1 MTTPTSSATTSVSTS
16 AASPSAASPSA
27 FSALM
32 EKLFK
37 LNAHNT
43 NIKTEVMA
51 GFTTFVTMA
60 YILFVNPDIM
70 SIAGMD
76 YQAVFV
82 ATALSAAIGCIFM
95 GLYANWP
102 VGLAPG
108 MGLNAFFT
116 FAVVKGMEYS
126 WQVALGAVFISS
138 LIFVLMSVTSL
149 RAWIINS
156 IPPSLRYA
164 MTAGVGLF
172 LGIIGLKAAGIITAS
187 PATLVTMG
195 NFHDPKVVLGA
206 LSFLII
212 AVLATRNVFGS
223 VLIGIIT
230 VTAIS
235 AVMGLVSMPEQ
246 VVSLPT
252 GLSKTFMQMD
262 VMGALD
268 VSMVSVILAFL
279 FVNMF
284 DTAGTMVGVA
294 DSAGLY
300 NEDGKIENINKALTA
315 DSVASVAGAVI
326 GCPPVTSYVE
336 SNAGIAEGGRTGLT
350 AVVVGLLFLA
360 AMFFAPIAQIV
371 PSYATA
377 GALIYVA
384 FLMVGSLRQVHWDEF
399 TDYVPAAITAVMMP
413 LTYSIADGIILGF
426 LSYTVIKHATGRS
439 ADVSTGMNV
448 LAVVFIAK
456 LVFI

>member
-1 MTTPTSSATTSVSTS
+1 MNTASQSTS
-16 AASPSAASPSA
+16 ESKNTSA
-27 FSALM
+27 FSTLM

-37 LNAHNT
+37 LKAHNT
-43 NIKTEVMA
+43 TIKTEVMA
-51 GFTTFVTMA
+51 GLTTFVTMA

-138 LIFVLMSVTSL
+138 IIFVIMSVTKL
-149 RAWIINS
+149 RGWIIDS
-156 IPPSLRYA
+156 IPHSLRYA

-187 PATLVTMG
+187 PATLVTLG
-195 NFHDPKVVLGA
+195 NFHDPKVILGA

-212 AVLATRNVFGS
+212 AILATRKVFGA
-223 VLIGIIT
+223 VLIGIIIVT
-230 VTAIS
+230 VIS
-235 AVMGLVSMPEQ
+235 AVMGLVTLPEQ

-284 DTAGTMVGVA
+284 DTAGTMIGVA
-294 DSAGLY
+294 DKAGMY
-300 NEDGKIENINKALTA
+300 NKDGKIENLNKALTA
-315 DSVASVAGAVI
+315 DSVASVAGAMI
-326 GCPPVTSYVE
+326 GCPPVTTYVE

-384 FLMVGSLRQVHWDEF
+384 FLMVGSLNKVNWDEF
-399 TDYVPAAITAVMMP
+399 TDYVPAAITAIMMP

-426 LSYTVIKHATGRS
+426 LSFAIIKHATGRS
-439 ADVSTGMNV
+439 ADVSLGMNV

-456 LVFI
+456 LAFI

>member
-1 MTTPTSSATTSVSTS
+1 MNTANKSAPNTSTLNSESTNL
-16 AASPSAASPSA
+16 SA
-27 FSALM
+27 FATLM

-37 LNAHNT
+37 LKAHDT

-138 LIFVLMSVTSL
+138 LIFVVMSVTKL
-149 RAWIINS
+149 RSWIIDS

-195 NFHDPKVVLGA
+195 DFRDPTVVLGG
-206 LSFLII
+206 LSFIII
-212 AVLATRNVFGS
+212 AVLSTRKVFGS

-235 AVMGLVSMPEQ
+235 AIMGLVSLPDH

-268 VSMVSVILAFL
+268 VSMISVILAFL

-284 DTAGTMVGVA
+284 DTAGTMIGVA
-294 DSAGLY
+294 ESAHFY
-300 NEDGKIENINKALTA
+300 NDEGKIENLNKALTA
-315 DSVASVAGAVI
+315 DSIASVAGAMI
-326 GCPPVTSYVE
+326 GCPPVTTYVE

-350 AVVVGLLFLA
+350 AVVVGILFLV

-371 PSYATA
+371 PGYATA

-384 FLMVGSLRQVHWDEF
+384 FLMVGSLQKINWDEF
-399 TDYVPAAITAVMMP
+399 TDYVPAAITAIMMP

-426 LSYTVIKHATGRS
+426 LSFTIIKHATGRS
-439 ADVSTGMNV
+439 ADVSFGMNV
-448 LAVVFIAK
+448 LAIVFIAK
-456 LVFI
+456 LAFI

>member
-1 MTTPTSSATTSVSTS
+1 MNTPSKSIPDTESNAESINSSAF
-16 AASPSAASPSA
+16 AS
-27 FSALM
+27 LL

-37 LNAHNT
+37 LNAHKT
-43 NIKTEVMA
+43 NIKTEITA
-51 GFTTFVTMA
+51 GMTTFVTMA

-82 ATALSAAIGCIFM
+82 ATALSAAIGCLFM
-95 GLYANWP
+95 GFYANWP

-138 LIFVLMSVTSL
+138 VIFVIMSVTKL
-149 RAWIINS
+149 RSWIIDS

-187 PATLVTMG
+187 QATLVTMG
-195 NFHDPKVVLGA
+195 DFHDPKVVLGA
-206 LSFLII
+206 LSFIII
-212 AVLATRNVFGS
+212 AVLASRKVFGS
-223 VLIGIIT
+223 VLIGIII

-235 AVMGLVSMPEQ
+235 ALMGLVNLPEQ

-268 VSMVSVILAFL
+268 VSMVSIILAFL

-284 DTAGTMVGVA
+284 DTAGTMIGVA
-294 DSAGLY
+294 DSAHFY
-300 NEDGKIENINKALTA
+300 DKEGKIQNLDKALTA
-315 DSVASVAGAVI
+315 DSVASVIGAVI

-371 PSYATA
+371 PGYATA

-384 FLMVGSLRQVHWDEF
+384 FLMVGSLSKINWSEF
-399 TDYVPAAITAVMMP
+399 TDYVPAAITAIMMP

-426 LSYTVIKHATGRS
+426 LSFTLIKHATGRS
-439 ADVSTGMNV
+439 KDVSFGMNV
-448 LAVVFIAK
+448 LALVFIAK
-456 LVFI
+456 LAFI

>member
-1 MTTPTSSATTSVSTS
+1 MNSATESRSTTTSSN
-16 AASPSAASPSA
+16 A
-27 FSALM
+27 FTELL

-37 LNAHNT
+37 LKAHNT

-126 WQVALGAVFISS
+126 WQVALGAVFLSS
-138 LIFVLMSVTSL
+138 VVFVIMSVTKL
-149 RAWIINS
+149 REWIIDC
-156 IPPSLRYA
+156 IPTSLRYA

-195 NFHDPKVVLGA
+195 DFHDPRVMLGA
-206 LSFLII
+206 LSFIII
-212 AVLATRNVFGS
+212 AVLATRKVFGS

-230 VTAIS
+230 ITVIS
-235 AVMGLVSMPEQ
+235 IPMGLINLPENY
-246 VVSLPT
+246 VSLPT

-262 VMGALD
+262 IMGALD
-268 VSMVSVILAFL
+268 VSMISIILAFL

-284 DTAGTMVGVA
+284 DTAGTMIGVA
-294 DSAGLY
+294 DSANFY
-300 NEDGKIENINKALTA
+300 NKEGKIENLNKALAA
-315 DSVASVAGAVI
+315 DSFASVAGAVI
-326 GCPPVTSYVE
+326 GCPPVTTYVE

-360 AMFFAPIAQIV
+360 AMFFAPVAQIV
-371 PSYATA
+371 PGYATA

-384 FLMVGSLRQVHWDEF
+384 FLMMGSMSKINWGEF
-399 TDYVPAAITAVMMP
+399 TDYVPAAITAIMMP

-426 LSYTVIKHATGRS
+426 LSYALIKHATGRS
-439 ADVSTGMNV
+439 KEVSLGMNI

>member
-1 MTTPTSSATTSVSTS
+1 MNTPSKSLPKTESSNTS
-16 AASPSAASPSA
+16 AFAS
-27 FSALM
+27 FL
-32 EKLFK
+32 EKQFK
-37 LNAHNT
+37 FKAHKT
-43 NIKTEVMA
+43 NLKTEVTA
-51 GFTTFVTMA
+51 GITTFVTMA

-138 LIFVLMSVTSL
+138 VIFVLMSVTRL
-149 RAWIINS
+149 RSWIIDS

-172 LGIIGLKAAGIITAS
+172 LGIIGLKSAGIITAS
-187 PATLVTMG
+187 QATLVTMG
-195 NFHDPKVVLGA
+195 DFHDPKVVLGA
-206 LSFLII
+206 FSFIII
-212 AVLATRNVFGS
+212 AVLASRKVFAS
-223 VLIGIIT
+223 VLIGIVTIT
-230 VTAIS
+230 VIS
-235 AVMGLVSMPEQ
+235 TLMGLVSLPDHA
-246 VVSLPT
+246 VSLPT

-262 VMGALD
+262 VIGAFD
-268 VSMVSVILAFL
+268 VSMISVILAFL

-284 DTAGTMVGVA
+284 DTAGTIIGVA
-294 DSAGLY
+294 ESAHFC
-300 NEDGKIENINKALTA
+300 NKEGKIENLNKALTA
-315 DSVASVAGAVI
+315 DSVASVFGAVI

-350 AVVVGLLFLA
+350 AVVVGLLFLV

-384 FLMVGSLRQVHWDEF
+384 FLMVGSLSKINWDEF
-399 TDYVPAAITAVMMP
+399 TDYVPAAITAIMMP

-426 LSYTVIKHATGRS
+426 LSFTLIKHATGRS
-439 ADVSTGMNV
+439 KDVSVGMNV

-456 LVFI
+456 LIFI

>member
-1 MTTPTSSATTSVSTS
+1 MNSASQSTPAATNTS
-16 AASPSAASPSA
+16 AFAT
-27 FSALM
+27 LM

-37 LNAHNT
+37 LKAHNT
-43 NIKTEVMA
+43 TIKTEVMA
-51 GFTTFVTMA
+51 GLTTFVTMA

-116 FAVVKGMEYS
+116 FAVVKGMEYT
-126 WQVALGAVFISS
+126 WEVALGAVFISS
-138 LIFVLMSVTSL
+138 IVFVIMSVTKL
-149 RAWIINS
+149 RGWIIDS
-156 IPPSLRYA
+156 IPSSLRYA

-187 PATLVTMG
+187 PATLVTLG
-195 NFHDPKVVLGA
+195 NFHDPKVILGS

-212 AVLATRNVFGS
+212 AILATRKVFGA
-223 VLIGIIT
+223 VLIGIVIT
-230 VTAIS
+230 TTIS
-235 AVMGLVSMPEQ
+235 AVMGLISLPEQ

-252 GLSKTFMQMD
+252 GLSKTFMKMD

-268 VSMVSVILAFL
+268 VSMVSIILAFL

-284 DTAGTMVGVA
+284 DTAGTMIGVA
-294 DSAGLY
+294 EKSDMY
-300 NEDGKIENINKALTA
+300 DKDGKIENLNKALTA
-315 DSVASVAGAVI
+315 DSVASVAGAII
-326 GCPPVTSYVE
+326 GCPPVTTYIE

-384 FLMVGSLRQVHWDEF
+384 FLMVGSLHKVNWDEF
-399 TDYVPAAITAVMMP
+399 TDYVPAAITAIMMP

-426 LSYTVIKHATGRS
+426 LSFTIIKHCTGRS
-439 ADVSTGMNV
+439 ADVSLGMNI

-456 LVFI
+456 LAFI

>member
-1 MTTPTSSATTSVSTS
+1 MTTESNSTTTNASNPSTPASTS
-16 AASPSAASPSA
+16 AFAQ
-27 FSALM
+27 LM
-32 EKLFK
+32 ERLFQ
-37 LNAHNT
+37 LQSNNT
-43 NIKTEVMA
+43 NIKTEIMA

-70 SIAGMD
+70 AIAGMD

-82 ATALSAAIGCIFM
+82 ATALSAAVGCIFM

-126 WQVALGAVFISS
+126 WQIALGAVFLSS
-138 LIFVLMSVTSL
+138 IIFVAMSVTSL
-149 RAWIINS
+149 RSWIIDS
-156 IPPSLRYA
+156 IPASLRFA

-172 LGIIGLKAAGIITAS
+172 LGIVGLTSAGIIVAS
-187 PATLVTMG
+187 PATVVTMG
-195 NFHDPKVVLGA
+195 SFHDPKVVLGS

-212 AVLATRNVFGS
+212 AILAQRKVFGS
-223 VLIGIIT
+223 VLIGIVSIT
-230 VTAIS
+230 LIS
-235 AVMGLVSMPEQ
+235 AMMGLVSMPEQ
-246 VVSLPT
+246 IASLPT

-262 VMGALD
+262 IMGALD
-268 VSMVSVILAFL
+268 VSMISVILAFL

-284 DTAGTMVGVA
+284 DTAGTIVGVA
-294 DSAGLY
+294 ESSNMY
-300 NEDGKIENINKALTA
+300 NEDGKIKNLDKALTA
-315 DSVASVAGAVI
+315 DSLASVVGAVI

-336 SNAGIAEGGRTGLT
+336 SNAGVAEGGRTGLT
-350 AVVVGLLFLA
+350 AVVVGLLFLLT
-360 AMFFAPIAQIV
+360 MFFAPLAQVV

-384 FLMVGSLRQVHWDEF
+384 FLMVGSLRQVNWGEF
-399 TDYVPAAITAVMMP
+399 TDYVPAAITAIMMP

-426 LSYTVIKHATGRS
+426 LSYSIIKHATGRS
-439 ADVSTGMNV
+439 AEVSMGMNV
-448 LAVVFIAK
+448 LTIVFIAK
-456 LVFI
+456 LAFI

>member
-1 MTTPTSSATTSVSTS
+1 MNTASKSTS
-16 AASPSAASPSA
+16 ESKNTSA
-27 FSALM
+27 FATLM

-37 LNAHNT
+37 LKAHNT
-43 NIKTEVMA
+43 TIKTEVMA
-51 GFTTFVTMA
+51 GLTTFVTMA

-138 LIFVLMSVTSL
+138 IIFVIMSVTKL
-149 RAWIINS
+149 RGWIIDS
-156 IPPSLRYA
+156 IPHSLRYA

-187 PATLVTMG
+187 PATLVTLG
-195 NFHDPKVVLGA
+195 NFHDPKVILGA

-212 AVLATRNVFGS
+212 AILAKRKVFGA
-223 VLIGIIT
+223 VLIGIIVVT
-230 VTAIS
+230 VIS
-235 AVMGLVSMPEQ
+235 AVMGLVTLPEQ
-246 VVSLPT
+246 AVSLPT

-284 DTAGTMVGVA
+284 DTAGTMIGVA
-294 DSAGLY
+294 DKAGMY
-300 NEDGKIENINKALTA
+300 DKDGKIENLNKALTA
-315 DSVASVAGAVI
+315 DSVASVAGAMI
-326 GCPPVTSYVE
+326 GCPPVTTYVE

-384 FLMVGSLRQVHWDEF
+384 FLMVGSLNKVNWDEF
-399 TDYVPAAITAVMMP
+399 TDYVPAAITAIMMP

-426 LSYTVIKHATGRS
+426 LSFAIIKHATGRS
-439 ADVSTGMNV
+439 ADVSLGMNV
-448 LAVVFIAK
+448 LAEVFIAK
-456 LVFI
+456 LAFI

>member
-1 MTTPTSSATTSVSTS
+1 MSTASQSTQNTEPNSTS
-16 AASPSAASPSA
+16 A
-27 FSALM
+27 FSSLM

-37 LNAHNT
+37 LKEHKT
-43 NIKTEVMA
+43 NIKTEITA
-51 GFTTFVTMA
+51 GVTTFVTMA

-116 FAVVKGMEYS
+116 FAVVKGMDYS

-138 LIFVLMSVTSL
+138 VIFVLMSVTRL
-149 RAWIINS
+149 RSWIIDS
-156 IPPSLRYA
+156 IPTSLRYS

-172 LGIIGLKAAGIITAS
+172 LGIIGLKSAGIIAAS

-195 NFHDPKVVLGA
+195 DFHDPKVALGA

-212 AVLATRNVFGS
+212 AVLASRKVFGS

-230 VTAIS
+230 VTIIS
-235 AVMGLVSMPEQ
+235 SLMGLVSMPES

-262 VMGALD
+262 VMGAFD
-268 VSMVSVILAFL
+268 VSMVSIILAFL

-284 DTAGTMVGVA
+284 DTAGTMIGVA
-294 DSAGLY
+294 DSANFY
-300 NEDGKIENINKALTA
+300 DEKGKIKNLDKALTA
-315 DSVASVAGAVI
+315 DSLASIAGAVI

-371 PSYATA
+371 PGYATA

-384 FLMVGSLRQVHWDEF
+384 FLMVGSLSKVNWDEF
-399 TDYVPAAITAVMMP
+399 TDYVPAAITAIMMP

-426 LSYTVIKHATGRS
+426 LSFAVIKHATGRS
-439 ADVSTGMNV
+439 KDVSFGMNV
-448 LAVVFIAK
+448 LALVFIAK

>member
-1 MTTPTSSATTSVSTS
+1 MNTASQSTS
-16 AASPSAASPSA
+16 ESKNTSA
-27 FSALM
+27 FATLM

-37 LNAHNT
+37 LKAHNT
-43 NIKTEVMA
+43 TIKTEVMA
-51 GFTTFVTMA
+51 GLTTFVTMA

-138 LIFVLMSVTSL
+138 IIFVIMSVTKL
-149 RAWIINS
+149 RGWIIDS
-156 IPPSLRYA
+156 IPHSLRYA

-187 PATLVTMG
+187 PATLVTLG
-195 NFHDPKVVLGA
+195 NFHDPKVILGS

-212 AVLATRNVFGS
+212 AILATRKIFGA

-230 VTAIS
+230 VTVIS
-235 AVMGLVSMPEQ
+235 AVMGLVSLPEQ

-284 DTAGTMVGVA
+284 DTAGTMIGVA
-294 DSAGLY
+294 DKAGMY
-300 NEDGKIENINKALTA
+300 NKDGKIENLNKALTA
-315 DSVASVAGAVI
+315 DSVASVAGAMI
-326 GCPPVTSYVE
+326 GCPPVTTYVE

-384 FLMVGSLRQVHWDEF
+384 FLMVGSLNKVNWDEF
-399 TDYVPAAITAVMMP
+399 TDYVPAAITAIMMP

-426 LSYTVIKHATGRS
+426 LSFAIIKHATGRS
-439 ADVSTGMNV
+439 ADVSLGMNV

-456 LVFI
+456 LAFI

>member
-1 MTTPTSSATTSVSTS
+1 MNTASKSTS
-16 AASPSAASPSA
+16 ESKNTSA
-27 FSALM
+27 FATLM

-37 LNAHNT
+37 LKAHNT
-43 NIKTEVMA
+43 TIKTEVMA
-51 GFTTFVTMA
+51 GLTTFVTMA

-138 LIFVLMSVTSL
+138 IIFVIMSVTKL
-149 RAWIINS
+149 RGWIIDS
-156 IPPSLRYA
+156 IPHSLRYA

-187 PATLVTMG
+187 PATLVTLG
-195 NFHDPKVVLGA
+195 NFHDPKVILGA

-212 AVLATRNVFGS
+212 AILATRKVFGA
-223 VLIGIIT
+223 VLIGIIVVT
-230 VTAIS
+230 VIS
-235 AVMGLVSMPEQ
+235 AVMGLVTLPEQ
-246 VVSLPT
+246 AVSLPT

-284 DTAGTMVGVA
+284 DTAGTMIGVA
-294 DSAGLY
+294 DKAGMY
-300 NEDGKIENINKALTA
+300 DKDGKIENLNKALTA
-315 DSVASVAGAVI
+315 DSVASVAGAMI
-326 GCPPVTSYVE
+326 GCPPVTTYVE

-384 FLMVGSLRQVHWDEF
+384 FLMVGSLNKVNWDEF
-399 TDYVPAAITAVMMP
+399 TDYVPAAITAIMMP

-426 LSYTVIKHATGRS
+426 LSFAIIKHATGRS
-439 ADVSTGMNV
+439 ADVSLGMNV

-456 LVFI
+456 LAFI

>member
-1 MTTPTSSATTSVSTS
+1 MNTASKSTPNKSTS
-16 AASPSAASPSA
+16 NSESTSPSA
-27 FSALM
+27 FSTLM

-37 LNAHNT
+37 LKAHNT

-126 WQVALGAVFISS
+126 WQIALGAVFLSS
-138 LIFVLMSVTSL
+138 VIFVIMSVTKL
-149 RAWIINS
+149 RSWIIDS

-195 NFHDPKVVLGA
+195 DFRDPTVVLGG
-206 LSFLII
+206 LSFIII
-212 AVLATRNVFGS
+212 AILATRKVFGS

-235 AVMGLVSMPEQ
+235 AIMGLVSLPEQ
-246 VVSLPT
+246 VVSMPT

-268 VSMVSVILAFL
+268 VSMISVILAFL

-284 DTAGTMVGVA
+284 DTAGTMIGVA
-294 DSAGLY
+294 ESAHFY
-300 NEDGKIENINKALTA
+300 NKEGKIENLNKALTA
-315 DSVASVAGAVI
+315 DSLASVAGAMI
-326 GCPPVTSYVE
+326 GCPPVTTYVE

-350 AVVVGLLFLA
+350 AVVVGLLFLV

-371 PSYATA
+371 PGYATA

-384 FLMVGSLRQVHWDEF
+384 FLMVGSLQQINWGEF
-399 TDYVPAAITAVMMP
+399 TDYVPAAITAIMMP

-426 LSYTVIKHATGRS
+426 LSFTIIKHATGRS
-439 ADVSTGMNV
+439 SEVSFGMNV
-448 LAVVFIAK
+448 LAIVFIAK
-456 LVFI
+456 LAFI

>member
-1 MTTPTSSATTSVSTS
+1 MNTASQSTS
-16 AASPSAASPSA
+16 EPKNTSA
-27 FSALM
+27 FATLM

-37 LNAHNT
+37 LKAHNT
-43 NIKTEVMA
+43 TIKTEVMA
-51 GFTTFVTMA
+51 GLTTFVTMA

-138 LIFVLMSVTSL
+138 IIFVIMSVTKL
-149 RAWIINS
+149 RGWIIDS
-156 IPPSLRYA
+156 IPHSLRYA

-187 PATLVTMG
+187 PATLVTLG
-195 NFHDPKVVLGA
+195 NFHDPKVILGA

-212 AVLATRNVFGS
+212 AILATRKVFGA
-223 VLIGIIT
+223 VLIGIIAVT
-230 VTAIS
+230 VIS
-235 AVMGLVSMPEQ
+235 AVMGLVTLPEQ
-246 VVSLPT
+246 AVSLPT

-284 DTAGTMVGVA
+284 DTAGTMIGVA
-294 DSAGLY
+294 DKAGMY
-300 NEDGKIENINKALTA
+300 DKDGKIENLNKALTA

-326 GCPPVTSYVE
+326 GCPPVTTYVE

-384 FLMVGSLRQVHWDEF
+384 FLMVGSLNKVNWDEF
-399 TDYVPAAITAVMMP
+399 TDYVPAAITAIMMP

-426 LSYTVIKHATGRS
+426 LSFAIIKHATGRS
-439 ADVSTGMNV
+439 ADVSLGMNV

-456 LVFI
+456 LAFI

>member
-1 MTTPTSSATTSVSTS
+1 MNTASKSTS
-16 AASPSAASPSA
+16 ESQNPSA
-27 FSALM
+27 FATLM

-37 LNAHNT
+37 LKAHNT
-43 NIKTEVMA
+43 TIKTEVMA
-51 GFTTFVTMA
+51 GLTTFVTMA

-138 LIFVLMSVTSL
+138 IIFVIMSVTKL
-149 RAWIINS
+149 RGWIIDS
-156 IPPSLRYA
+156 IPHSLRYA

-187 PATLVTMG
+187 PATLVTLG
-195 NFHDPKVVLGA
+195 NFHDPKVILGA

-212 AVLATRNVFGS
+212 AILATRKVFGA
-223 VLIGIIT
+223 VLIGIIAVT
-230 VTAIS
+230 VIS
-235 AVMGLVSMPEQ
+235 AVMGLVTLPEQ
-246 VVSLPT
+246 AVSLPT

-268 VSMVSVILAFL
+268 VSMVSIILAFL

-284 DTAGTMVGVA
+284 DTAGTMIGVA
-294 DSAGLY
+294 DKAGMY
-300 NEDGKIENINKALTA
+300 NKDGKIENLNKALTA
-315 DSVASVAGAVI
+315 DSVASVAGAMI
-326 GCPPVTSYVE
+326 GCPPVTTYVE

-384 FLMVGSLRQVHWDEF
+384 FLMVGSLNKVNWDEF
-399 TDYVPAAITAVMMP
+399 TDYVPAAITAIMMP

-426 LSYTVIKHATGRS
+426 LSFAIIKHATGRS
-439 ADVSTGMNV
+439 ADVSLGMNV

-456 LVFI
+456 LAFI

>member
-1 MTTPTSSATTSVSTS
+1 MTTPTSSATAS
-16 AASPSAASPSA
+16 APATSPSA

-138 LIFVLMSVTSL
+138 VIFVLMSVTRL
-149 RAWIINS
+149 RAWIIDS
-156 IPPSLRYA
+156 IPASLRYA

-195 NFHDPKVVLGA
+195 NFHDPKVALGA

-223 VLIGIIT
+223 VLIGIIA

-235 AVMGLVSMPEQ
+235 AMMGLVGMPEQ

-294 DSAGLY
+294 DSANLY
-300 NEDGKIENINKALTA
+300 NKDGKIENINKALTA

-360 AMFFAPIAQIV
+360 SMFFAPIAQIV

-384 FLMVGSLRQVHWDEF
+384 FLMVGSLRQVHWHEF
-399 TDYVPAAITAVMMP
+399 TDYVPAAITAIMMP
-413 LTYSIADGIILGF
+413 LTYSIADGIVLGF
-426 LSYTVIKHATGRS
+426 LSYAIIKHATGRS
-439 ADVSTGMNV
+439 ADVSVGMNV

-456 LVFI
+456 LLFI